1 MRISRST
8 LVRLLLAAAVAGSQ
22 TVRAADFV
30 VTRYDDP
37 SPTGCAAGDC
47 SLREAVQ
54 DANDAPGLDRV
65 LLSAGSYELTRF
77 GADDDGNLGD
87 LDLDDEIEI
96 LGPGAT
102 MTEITAQ
109 PLGTASEEPVLTV
122 FGTATLRGLTIT
134 RSQVEGI
141 DVVAGHLTLLECEV
155 TNNDFQGNSA
165 GVRVGGQGTAVIRDS
180 AIINNGSGLL
190 AVTGFVTMDNVTLHS
205 NGQNQILLLN
215 GSDLVCTHCTV
226 VDQVGGNPEVRV
238 GESLAE
244 FLNSIV
250 SGVCQLDPDGE
261 IDSSSGNVESP
272 GHSCGFTGAGDRDD
286 VADAGLS
293 ALGDHGGPTRTFD
306 LAAASP
312 AVNLVE
318 ADACLVQ
325 DQRGVAR
332 SFHFQTPCDAGAVE
346 RVTHR
351 VKTPL
356 FADGFLQGDAEAWS
370 EVADD

>member
-8 LVRLLLAAAVAGSQ
+8 LVRLLLTAAAVGSHS
-22 TVRAADFV
+22 VHAADFV

-37 SPTGCAAGDC
+37 SPTGCAVADC

-54 DANDAPGLDRV
+54 DANDTPGPDRV

-87 LDLDDEIEI
+87 LDLYDELEI

-109 PLGTASEEPVLTV
+109 PLGTASEEPVLSV
-122 FGTATLRGLTIT
+122 FGTAALHGLTIT

-141 DVVAGHLTLLECEV
+141 DVVAGHLTLVECEV

-165 GVRVGGQGTAVIRDS
+165 GVRVAAQGTAVIRDS
-180 AIINNGSGLL
+180 ALVNNGMGLH
-190 AVTGFVTMDNVTLHS
+190 AVVGFVTMENVTLHS
-205 NGQNQILLLN
+205 NRQNQIFLQN

-226 VDQVGGNPEVRV
+226 VEQVGGDPEVRV
-238 GESLAE
+238 GDSLAE
-244 FLNSIV
+244 FASSIV
-250 SGVCQLDPDGE
+250 SGVCELDPEGV
-261 IDSSSGNVESP
+261 ITSSSGNVESP
-272 GHSCGFTGAGDRDD
+272 GHTCAFTDAGDRDD
-286 VADAGLS
+286 VANPGLS
-293 ALGDHGGPTRTFD
+293 TLGDHGGSTRTFD
-306 LAAASP
+306 LSPHSP
-312 AVNLVE
+312 ALGLVE
-318 ADACLVQ
+318 ADECALR

-332 SFHFQTPCDAGAVE
+332 SFHFQTPCDSGAVE
-346 RVTHR
+346 RVTHGVR
-351 VKTPL
+351 TPI

-370 EVADD
+370 EVAGD